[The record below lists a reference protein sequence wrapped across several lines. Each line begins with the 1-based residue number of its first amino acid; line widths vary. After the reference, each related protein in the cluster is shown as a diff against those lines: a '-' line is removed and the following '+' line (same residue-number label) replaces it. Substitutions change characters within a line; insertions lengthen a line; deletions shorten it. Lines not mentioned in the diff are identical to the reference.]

1 MIKAIRITKQTL
13 ATIETEVG
21 IRKESLEL
29 LAQNRDIILV
39 VGPEIIHGQQTYHES
54 IFKDLYRFTDGE
66 VNNQFAEVIFT

>member
-1 MIKAIRITKQTL
+1 MIKAIRITKQNL

-29 LAQNRDIILV
+29 LAQNRDMLLV
-39 VGPEIIHGQQTYHES
+39 IGPEIIHGQQTYHES

-66 VNNQFAEVIFT
+66 VHSQFAEAIFT

>member
-1 MIKAIRITKQTL
+1 MIKAIRITKHTL
-13 ATIETEVG
+13 NTIEAVCG

-29 LAQNRDIILV
+29 IAQRRDTYLV
-39 VGPEIIHGQQTYHES
+39 FGPEIIHGRQTYHES